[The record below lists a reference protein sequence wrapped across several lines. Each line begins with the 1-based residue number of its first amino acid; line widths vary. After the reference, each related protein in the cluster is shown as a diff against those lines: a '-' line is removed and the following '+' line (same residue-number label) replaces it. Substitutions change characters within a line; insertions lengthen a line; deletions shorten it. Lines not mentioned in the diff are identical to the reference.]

1 MAPHVLTD
9 SPESFPAMN
18 ASTRSISL
26 VLLGSAVFLTGCRRD
41 EDEENRRNGGYAPR
55 VFIGGGSGI
64 RSGGGTS
71 TAPSSGVSARGG
83 FGGTGSSFGGGSA
96 SSGS

>member
-1 MAPHVLTD
+1 
-9 SPESFPAMN
+9 MN

-26 VLLGSAVFLTGCRRD
+26 VLLGSAVFLAGCRRD
-41 EDEENRRNGGYAPR
+41 EDEENRRNGGYGYGPR
-55 VFIGGGSGI
+55 VFMGGGPGI

-71 TAPSSGVSARGG
+71 SAPSSGVSARGG

-96 SSGS
+96 SGGS